1 LMAFL
6 AADPQRTEAAET
18 DTASLSLPTPS
29 PAAPSLPAGSG
40 SGSVAGSVA
49 ADVASIG
56 ALTVF
61 ADADESIGVFPLTV
75 KLEVEVLPG
84 TGLPPYRYHWDFGDG
99 TGFSDEPN
107 PIHTYRIPGSF
118 RASVVVIDA
127 RGELDQDYVDLSV
140 NEPRGSGAISARELR
155 AWVLEQGQLDG
166 GSDPETDA
174 SHPGLVPGSLQPQA
188 SD

>member
-1 LMAFL
+1 MITFFVAAVARTL
-6 AADPQRTEAAET
+6 AAQT
-18 DTASLSLPTPS
+18 DVPSLSLPSPK
-29 PAAPSLPAGSG
+29 PAASPV
-40 SGSVAGSVA
+40 VAGA
-49 ADVASIG
+49 ADASAAGEVASIG

-75 KLEVEVLPG
+75 RLEVEVLPG

-99 TGFSDEPN
+99 TRFSDEPN
-107 PIHTYRIPGSF
+107 PSHTYRIPGSF

-155 AWVLEQGQLDG
+155 AWMLEQGPPDG
-166 GSDPETDA
+166 GPDLEIDA
-174 SHPGLVPGSLQPQA
+174 STPGLASGGQPPEA

>member
-1 LMAFL
+1 MMTLLVAT
-6 AADPQRTEAAET
+6 AARVLAAET
-18 DTASLSLPTPS
+18 DVPSLSVPSPTPAAS
-29 PAAPSLPAGSG
+29 PV
-40 SGSVAGSVA
+40 VAGA
-49 ADVASIG
+49 AEASAVGEAASIG

-75 KLEVEVLPG
+75 RLEVEVLPG

-99 TGFSDEPN
+99 TRFSDEPN
-107 PIHTYRIPGSF
+107 PSHTYRIPGSF

-155 AWVLEQGQLDG
+155 AWVLEQGPPDG
-166 GSDPETDA
+166 GSDLETDA
-174 SHPGLVPGSLQPQA
+174 SLPGLVSAGQSPEA

>member
-1 LMAFL
+1 MMTFL
-6 AADPQRTEAAET
+6 AATSGWTLAEEP
-18 DTASLSLPTPS
+18 DAGSLSLPGPTPVSS
-29 PAAPSLPAGSG
+29 P
-40 SGSVAGSVA
+40 VA
-49 ADVASIG
+49 ASHTPGAVEASGARDVASIG

-75 KLEVEVLPG
+75 SLEVEVLPG

-99 TGFSDEPN
+99 TRFSDEPN
-107 PIHTYRIPGSF
+107 PTHTYRIPGSF

-140 NEPRGSGAISARELR
+140 NEPRGAGAISARQLR
-155 AWVLEQGQLDG
+155 AWVLEQGQPAD
-166 GSDPETDA
+166 GSDLETDA
-174 SHPGLVPGSLQPQA
+174 SHPGLVPGSRKPET